1 MENRLVWQDR
11 FNIGVDVIDKEHRK
25 LFKII
30 NKLFAF
36 GEDEEKSQWVCQE
49 GIKYFKDHAVK
60 HFADEEAYMESI
72 NYSGLQIHKRI
83 HDDFREKTIPAL
95 QEELERSGY
104 SEDAVSH
111 FLGVCTGWLLGHT
124 LIEDRAITGKAI
136 SQWEGLLPTDAHDA
150 MRQAILQQLYDMFQL
165 DAKVVSETYSGE
177 KFGKGIYYRII
188 YGNDKGEKWEN
199 FLVFEETMLI
209 NTVGKL
215 IGIKADKVT
224 IMLINAVRYTAIQCV
239 ERIMEHFPSSSAYK
253 VKSENLLTYEQFKK
267 VFERE
272 KPQFS
277 MLFDTGAGYFAYCT
291 IAPHL
296 KESGVLAS
304 SIKAE
309 NAMSEIEKYLKKNE
323 AAQKEMSKKKKILV
337 VDDSNVILKAM
348 EELLGQEYEMTF
360 ATSGL
365 SAISSLTLERPDLI
379 LLDYEMPVCNG
390 RQVLEMIRSEKDFA
404 EIAVI
409 FLTGRVDKE
418 SVKQV
423 LSLKP
428 AGYLSKNLKPEEIK
442 KNIDKYFEQV
452 KQVSAAK

>member
-272 KPQFS
+272 KPQF
-277 MLFDTGAGYFAYCT
+277 
-291 IAPHL
+291 
-296 KESGVLAS
+296 
-304 SIKAE
+304 
-309 NAMSEIEKYLKKNE
+309 
-323 AAQKEMSKKKKILV
+323 
-337 VDDSNVILKAM
+337 
-348 EELLGQEYEMTF
+348 
-360 ATSGL
+360 
-365 SAISSLTLERPDLI
+365 
-379 LLDYEMPVCNG
+379 
-390 RQVLEMIRSEKDFA
+390 
-404 EIAVI
+404 
-409 FLTGRVDKE
+409 
-418 SVKQV
+418 
-423 LSLKP
+423 
-428 AGYLSKNLKPEEIK
+428 
-442 KNIDKYFEQV
+442 
-452 KQVSAAK
+452 

>member
-1 MENRLVWQDR
+1 MENRLVWQNR
-11 FNIGVDVIDKEHRK
+11 FNIGVDIIDNEHRK

-49 GIKYFKDHAVK
+49 GIKYFKDHAMK
-60 HFADEEAYMESI
+60 HFADEEAYMESV
-72 NYSGLQIHKRI
+72 NYSGLQVHKRI
-83 HDDFREKTIPAL
+83 HDDFREKILPAL
-95 QEELERSGY
+95 QEELEDSDY

-124 LIEDRAITGKAI
+124 LTEDRAITGKTI
-136 SQWEGLLPTDAHDA
+136 SKWDELLPEEAHTA
-150 MRQAILQQLYDMFQL
+150 MRQAILQQMYDMFQL
-165 DAKVVSETYSGE
+165 DAKVLSESYGGE

-188 YGNDKGEKWEN
+188 YSNEKGEKWEN
-199 FLVFEETMLI
+199 ILVFEEKLLI

-215 IGIKADKVT
+215 IGIKTDKVT
-224 IMLINAVRYTAIQCV
+224 VMLVNAVRYTARQCV
-239 ERIMEHFPSSSAYK
+239 ERIMEHFPSSTQYK
-253 VKSENLLTYEQFKK
+253 IKSENLLTYEQFRN

-277 MLFDTGAGYFAYCT
+277 MLFDTGAGYFAYCV

-296 KESGVLAS
+296 NESSVGTT
-304 SIKAE
+304 SIKAG
-309 NAMSEIEKYLKKNE
+309 NAMSEIGMYLKKNE
-323 AAQKEMSKKKKILV
+323 KKQKELSQKKKILV
-337 VDDSNVILKAM
+337 VDDSNVILQAM
-348 EELLGQEYEMTF
+348 KELLDDEYEMSF
-360 ATSGL
+360 ANSGL
-365 SAISSLTLERPDLI
+365 SAISSITLDRPDLI

-390 RQVLEMIRSEKDFA
+390 RQVLEMIRSEKDF
-404 EIAVI
+404 EGIAVI

-428 AGYLSKNLKPEEIK
+428 AGYLSKSLEPVEIK
-442 KNIDKYFEQV
+442 KNIDLYFE
-452 KQVSAAK
+452 KVSGIK

>member
-11 FNIGVDVIDKEHRK
+11 FNIGVDIIDKEHKK
-25 LFKII
+25 LFRII

-49 GIKYFKDHAVK
+49 GIKYFKDHAMK

-72 NYSGLQIHKRI
+72 NYSGLQVHKRI
-83 HDDFREKTIPAL
+83 HDDFREKILPAL
-95 QEELERSGY
+95 QEELEESDY

-124 LIEDRAITGKAI
+124 LTEDRAITGKTI
-136 SQWEGLLPTDAHDA
+136 SMWDELLPEEAHIA
-150 MRQAILQQLYDMFQL
+150 MRQAILQQMYDMFQL
-165 DAKVVSETYSGE
+165 DAKVLSESYGGE

-188 YGNDKGEKWEN
+188 YSNEKGEKWEN
-199 FLVFEETMLI
+199 ILVFEENLLI

-215 IGIKADKVT
+215 IGIKTDKVT
-224 IMLINAVRYTAIQCV
+224 VMLVNAVRYTARQCV
-239 ERIMEHFPSSSAYK
+239 ERIMEHFPSSTKYK
-253 VKSENLLTYEQFKK
+253 IKSENLLTYEQFRK

-277 MLFDTGAGYFAYCT
+277 MLFDTGAGYFAYCV

-296 KESGVLAS
+296 NESSVGTT
-304 SIKAE
+304 SIKAG
-309 NAMSEIEKYLKKNE
+309 NAMSEIGNYLKKNE
-323 AAQKEMSKKKKILV
+323 KKQKEMSQKKKILV
-337 VDDSNVILKAM
+337 VDDSNVMLQAM
-348 EELLGQEYEMTF
+348 KELLDKEYEMSF
-360 ATSGL
+360 ANSGL
-365 SAISSLTLERPDLI
+365 SAISSLTLDRPDLI

-404 EIAVI
+404 GIAVI

-428 AGYLSKNLKPEEIK
+428 AGYLSKSLEPVEIK
-442 KNIDKYFEQV
+442 KNIDLYFE
-452 KQVSAAK
+452 KVSGIK